1 MFPDDINSAFM
12 ISGGLI
18 LVAILLYLNFIK
30 DELKR
35 NLKKRGPTH
44 S

>member
-18 LVAILLYLNFIK
+18 LVAILLYLNLVK
-30 DELKR
+30 DELKGR
-35 NLKKRGPTH
+35 PKKRGPTH